1 MDSRPA
7 APQSSH
13 HRAKALIGLAF
24 LLLLVN
30 PIVNS
35 ASAAGASGTVSVSIR
50 LEIGLSDLQSGG
62 SSGGLHGSAGAE
74 KASGVLAPLLRHS
87 LKDRYQPREVD
98 RIVDEF
104 ARRAVIVLDGEAVG
118 CGESDTAFLTT
129 GDGDVFS
136 L

>member
-13 HRAKALIGLAF
+13 HRSNALIGLAL
-24 LLLLVN
+24 LLLLVS
-30 PIVNS
+30 PFVNS

-62 SSGGLHGSAGAE
+62 SSGGLHGSAGAA
-74 KASGVLAPLLRHS
+74 KAHTVLAPLLRNS
-87 LKDRYQPREVD
+87 LKDRYRPIEVD
-98 RIVDEF
+98 RIVAEF
-104 ARRAVIVLDGEAVG
+104 AAQAVIVMDGEAVG
-118 CGESDTAFLTT
+118 SGGTDTAFLTT
-129 GDGDVFS
+129 SDGDVFS